1 MSFASRNLF
10 ALLACHPS
18 DRAYVVCMAETNKVR
33 IEFSVDNA
41 AFEDDFE
48 HELDLVLEQ
57 VRKNILA
64 QQASSK
70 PMSALFGCRVADSDS
85 LRDSNG
91 NTIGSVE
98 SLVESD

>member
-18 DRAYVVCMAETNKVR
+18 DRAYSVCMAEPTKVR
-33 IEFSVDNA
+33 IEFNVDNA

-48 HELDLVLEQ
+48 HELDL
-57 VRKNILA
+57 ILKRA
-64 QQASSK
+64 KRTLLFQKDKISS
-70 PMSALFGCRVADSDS
+70 ADR

-91 NTIGSVE
+91 NTIGSV
-98 SLVESD
+98 SLA